1 MTVLLTEDSAVAKV
15 AGPKAAVLLEKNK
28 GIRTV
33 GDLFEYLP
41 RSYVA
46 TNTLTDMST
55 LREGQ
60 TVLVVA
66 QVPPGQAIE
75 PSLVARHEGLEG
87 SVAIMSNRLH
97 EREVVRRHAPLP
109 THRKNAPGVLRVHPR
124 LR

>member
-66 QVPPGQAIE
+66 QVAKAVTKPAPQQ
-75 PSLVARHEGLEG
+75 
-87 SVAIMSNRLH
+87 
-97 EREVVRRHAPLP
+97 VVRR
-109 THRKNAPGVLRVHPR
+109 
-124 LR
+124 